1 MKKLLFAFVTIFS
14 LSSLL
19 GCSSGSKERLT
30 FGTLYHEEAV
40 EIDNDTCY
48 SKKDSENF
56 VLATYGDTTC
66 GCWVYFSRVL
76 DHLAKYDHVL
86 TYKISN
92 EQIDDRLNDFGI
104 KNSDDP
110 AFYIIANGKLIHRSF
125 YTDNH
130 TLFSDE
136 NVLLNKIKEIINL
149 PYIYLIN
156 EEQIKTE
163 VIDKGGIIY
172 YMRNSCKD
180 CSYATPSVLM
190 PYLKDKEIENKI
202 YAFDMD
208 PIRKNEPDRYQTFKD
223 DHYLSNK
230 YNATYGYGDGVVPT
244 FQVYKD
250 GELIDAAVYG
260 NDVITD
266 RKITTSFYD
275 DERSSHLHYISNLIR
290 KSLSD
295 VTLSDY
301 ELNSDGQ
308 WKDREAQK
316 QYYEPFIEAFFD
328 YYFI

>member
-1 MKKLLFAFVTIFS
+1 MKKLLFAFVTLFS

-19 GCSSGSKERLT
+19 GCSSSSKERLT
-30 FGTLYHEEAV
+30 FGTLYHEEAI

-48 SKKDSENF
+48 SKKDTENF
-56 VLATYGDTTC
+56 ILATYGDTTC

-86 TYKISN
+86 TYKMSN
-92 EQIDDRLNDFGI
+92 DQIDDRLNEFGI
-104 KNSDDP
+104 KNSNDP
-110 AFYIIANGKLIHRSF
+110 AFYIIANKKLVRRAF
-125 YTDNH
+125 YTDNS
-130 TLFSDE
+130 TLFTDE
-136 NVLLNKIKEIINL
+136 NVLLDTIKETINL

-163 VIDKGGIIY
+163 VVDKGGIIY
-172 YMRNSCKD
+172 YMRSSCPD
-180 CSYATPSVLM
+180 CTYCM
-190 PYLKDKEIENKI
+190 PNVVMPHLKNWVSDNCV

-275 DERSSHLHYISNLIR
+275 DERSNHLHYISNLIR